1 MLYCSETLAETPPFV
16 FPQICFFPK
25 TLEAFWTCKRLLSS
39 MSPDVI
45 FILVLASIFSLTKF
59 AGVKV
64 YSEMKVQMSLD
75 TVQMRVM
82 LSTIKANMSWFLRF
96 PDVSHKEA
104 SASFFTVGWGS
115 DTCKV
120 HFHWCID
127 GQIVSV
133 DAPLLVLA

>member
-1 MLYCSETLAETPPFV
+1 M
-16 FPQICFFPK
+16 
-25 TLEAFWTCKRLLSS
+25 R
-39 MSPDVI
+39 PDVI

-82 LSTIKANMSWFLRF
+82 LSTIKANMSRFLRF
-96 PDVSHKEA
+96 PDVSHQEA

-120 HFHWCID
+120 HFHCKRLLSSMSPDVNIKLIFAMKLLLTKLA
-127 GQIVSV
+127 GVKVYSEIK
-133 DAPLLVLA
+133 APMSLERWYS